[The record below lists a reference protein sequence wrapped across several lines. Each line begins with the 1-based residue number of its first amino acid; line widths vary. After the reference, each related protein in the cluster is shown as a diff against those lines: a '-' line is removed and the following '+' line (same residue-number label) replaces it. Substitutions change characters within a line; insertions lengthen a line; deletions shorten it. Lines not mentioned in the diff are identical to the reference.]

1 MNTNIVTLGRT
12 AVGIMANGLEDFVQG
27 ARADLLIRCRNDL
40 LCQHICGFG
49 KRQTVGHRPEIT
61 TMLLFLHGNC
71 FEEERL
77 AFHIHF
83 HDGELPSGG
92 QELGLFDIE
101 MTALLQMPQ

>member
-61 TMLLFLHGNC
+61 TMLQLF
-71 FEEERL
+71 
-77 AFHIHF
+77 
-83 HDGELPSGG
+83 
-92 QELGLFDIE
+92 
-101 MTALLQMPQ
+101 

>member
-1 MNTNIVTLGRT
+1 
-12 AVGIMANGLEDFVQG
+12 
-27 ARADLLIRCRNDL
+27 
-40 LCQHICGFG
+40 
-49 KRQTVGHRPEIT
+49 
-61 TMLLFLHGNC
+61 MLLFLHGNC